1 MATIEEPRDEAR
13 DEAARDDEATDQLDV
28 PWTRVA
34 AYAACLDDAGNILL
48 ARLRAGFPGAG
59 RWTLPGGGL
68 DWGEGP
74 EDGVRREVEE
84 ETGLRGGELGPVLG
98 IYSRAYRRSP
108 ARPSHSVH
116 TLGIIYR
123 LTGLEGTLCD
133 EVDGSTD
140 TCAWFSVAD
149 ARRLPLVPLVEYAL
163 DRLGA

>member
-1 MATIEEPRDEAR
+1 MATMNEASSEEAAVRAGADEA
-13 DEAARDDEATDQLDV
+13 DV

-34 AYAACLDDAGNILL
+34 AYAACLDGRGNILL

-68 DWGEGP
+68 DWGEDP
-74 EDGVRREVEE
+74 EDGVRREVAE
-84 ETGLRGGELGPVLG
+84 ETGLRGGALGPVLG
-98 IYSRAYRRSP
+98 VYSRAHRRSA

-116 TLGIIYR
+116 ALGIVYR

-140 TCAWFSVAD
+140 ACAWFSYAE
-149 ARRLPLVPLVEYAL
+149 ARRLPLVPLVEFAL
-163 DRLGA
+163 DRLGE